1 MASTTSLTAESIR
14 HPDFLFDATEWAE
27 WRETFKGGK
36 NYRERFLKRWSNRES
51 TNDFTLR
58 KFCTP
63 IPTFAKAAIIDIRNN
78 IFQRLV
84 DVSRNGGSA
93 TYRKAIA
100 GESAGVDREG
110 ASMNTFIGID
120 LLTELL
126 VMGRAGVYVDAPN
139 LRPTTL
145 AQQSMMDTALGP
157 YCYVYRIEDILSWS
171 LDEHETPGTFKAVLL
186 RDHVIKYNTEFADIP
201 LPEGRDTRLRLVW
214 RDDATGKVRVKMFTD
229 EPKQADRKIIELM
242 NADPDGAV
250 TLDLTVVP
258 FVMPDIGDSLMADIS
273 TYQHALLNLV
283 SGDVNWQLQSS
294 SPFLTIQRDL
304 RSTGAHL
311 KQPGQGNTPESGG
324 QRAKD
329 NEEQIGGKGRYY
341 DKDMERPDY
350 IAPPTDPL
358 LASMKLQEKLE
369 DDIRKLV
376 NLAVANKV
384 GSRTESAESKKLS
397 SEGLEAGL
405 SFIGLVLEH
414 TEQLIAKY
422 WSMYERGEEP
432 AKIKYPE
439 RYILKTDVE
448 RIEEAKELSILM
460 DRIPSHKAR
469 KVLAK
474 RIVMTLLGGH
484 ENSETMAAM
493 LTEIERAGYTTG
505 AVQDI
510 IQAHTAGLV
519 SDKTASEALGFNG
532 EAEVD
537 QARKDKADRAT
548 ITLMA
553 QTAVAGQSGLTTV
566 GAGARGV
573 PDIDPN
579 EQSAKAEKAEAKQE
593 KANG

>member
-1 MASTTSLTAESIR
+1 MASMTSLTAAAIR

-36 NYRERFLKRWSNRES
+36 QYRERFLKKWSNRES
-51 TNDFTLR
+51 ASDFALR

-63 IPTFAKAAIIDIRNN
+63 IPTFAKAAILDIRNS
-78 IFQRLV
+78 IFQRLE
-84 DVSRNGGSA
+84 DVNRNGGSQ
-93 TYRKAIA
+93 TYRKAIE
-100 GESAGVDREG
+100 GEAAGVDREG
-110 ASMNTFIGID
+110 SSMNTFIGID

-139 LRPTTL
+139 IRPTTL
-145 AQQSMMDTALGP
+145 AQQDMVGPLAP
-157 YCYVYRIEDILSWS
+157 YCYVYRIEDILSWT
-171 LDEHETPGTFKAVLL
+171 LDERESPGTFKAVLL
-186 RDHVIKYNTEFADIP
+186 RDHVVKYNTEFADIP
-201 LPEGRDTRLRLVW
+201 LPEGRETRLRLVW
-214 RDDATGKVRVKMFTD
+214 KDSATGKVRVKLFTD
-229 EPKQADRKIIELM
+229 EPKEDQRVVIPLE

-250 TLDLTVVP
+250 TLNLQIVP
-258 FVMPDIGDSLMADIS
+258 FVMPDIGDSLMSDIA

-329 NEEQIGGKGRYY
+329 NEEQIGGRGRYY

-358 LASMKLQEKLE
+358 IASMQLQEKLE

-376 NLAVANKV
+376 NLAVANKA
-384 GSRTESAESKKLS
+384 GSRTESAEAKKLS
-397 SEGLEAGL
+397 SQGLEAGL

-414 TEQLIAKY
+414 TEKLIAKY
-422 WSMYERGEEP
+422 WAMYEPREKP
-432 AKIKYPE
+432 ATVKYPE

-448 RIEEAKELSILM
+448 RIEEAKELATLM
-460 DRIPSHKAR
+460 DRIPSKKSRKA
-469 KVLAK
+469 LAK
-474 RIVMTLLGGH
+474 RIVMTLLGGQ
-484 ENSETMAAM
+484 EDSETMSSM
-493 LTEIERAGYTTG
+493 LTEIDRAGYTTG

-510 IQAHTAGLV
+510 IQAHTSGLV
-519 SDKTASEALGFNG
+519 SDETASNALGFDG
-532 EAEVD
+532 EAEIE
-537 QARKDKADRAT
+537 QARKDRAARAQL
-548 ITLMA
+548 TLLA
-553 QTAVAGQSGLTTV
+553 QTAVSGQSGLTQI

-573 PDIDPN
+573 SEIDPN
-579 EQSAKAEKAEAKQE
+579 PDSAKDEKEKARNK
-593 KANG
+593 NDRS